1 MLKDL
6 KFGAMKSND
15 DRDITTIDK
24 LTRLQDRTL
33 AILKYVQKNIR
44 YNGNVHLR
52 GYYTKEKINR
62 QKG

>member
-1 MLKDL
+1 
-6 KFGAMKSND
+6 MKSND